1 MNIHKFANKKD
12 EACIRV
18 YLLFVLLANLTF
30 GIDMTK
36 LYCLVYT
43 LKEVRVKFRVK
54 DTSFIYIYYIDM

>member
-30 GIDMTK
+30 GIDMAK

-54 DTSFIYIYYIDM
+54 DTSFIYIYIDM